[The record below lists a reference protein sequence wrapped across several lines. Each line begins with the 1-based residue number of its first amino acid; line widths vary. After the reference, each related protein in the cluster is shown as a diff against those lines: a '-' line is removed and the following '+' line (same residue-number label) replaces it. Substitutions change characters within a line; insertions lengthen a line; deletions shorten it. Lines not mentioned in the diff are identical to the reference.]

1 MSQANES
8 SRYLYPD
15 AISTIISNGIIGSP
29 KNWGNSMNPLPLNPS
44 TLTELF
50 SLLKQRQITY
60 LLVGGI
66 AMLNYIEGRN
76 TQDIDFLMSLNSLTK
91 LPELEVTSQDQNFA
105 RAIYGDG
112 LQVDLLLSSNRVFE
126 QVLSTPSLRATATFG
141 QSAVPCATPEGLVM
155 LKLYALPSLY
165 GQGQFQRAN
174 LDESDLTALKIAFP
188 EIDLRYWIS
197 QLESDLIASDLN
209 SLNEISVEIETR
221 AARLSNG

>member
-1 MSQANES
+1 M
-8 SRYLYPD
+8 D
-15 AISTIISNGIIGSP
+15 HVISTIISNGIIGSP
-29 KNWGNSMNPLPLNPS
+29 KNWGNSMTPLPLNPN
-44 TLTELF
+44 TLIGLF
-50 SLLKQRQITY
+50 SLLEQRQINY

-76 TQDIDFLMSLNSLTK
+76 TQDIDFLMSPDSLAR

-126 QVLSTPSLRATATFG
+126 RALNTPSLRATATFG
-141 QSAVPCATPEGLVM
+141 QSIVPCAAPEGLVM

-165 GQGQFQRAN
+165 SQSQFQRAN
-174 LDESDLTALKIAFP
+174 LYESDLTALKIAFP

-197 QLESDLIASDLN
+197 QLKADLIASDLS
-209 SLNEISVEIETR
+209 SLNEIGTEIETR